1 MRETD
6 LEGNLF
12 TWSRSRRHFI
22 RDCRLFSVLF
32 SSLHIFVILNLFVTA
47 AGLCVGNETGTKSLN
62 CCGMRTNTSKCW
74 TSLACAFRNEC
85 VSQTQLDANNASKH
99 QYYRLEF
106 CSSFPLT
113 EVLSGGFRKN
123 QTVCSKELKELEKA
137 DSNAKATYKSFEEI
151 LKRIDCGENWK
162 ENTYSAT
169 STCQDCMVSTLNV
182 NLHHILS

>member
-32 SSLHIFVILNLFVTA
+32 SSLHIFVILNLFLTA
-47 AGLCVGNETGTKSLN
+47 AGLVVGYETGTKSLN

-74 TSLACAFRNEC
+74 TSLACACRNEC
-85 VSQTQLDANNASKH
+85 VSQTQLDANTS
-99 QYYRLEF
+99 YYRLKF

-113 EVLSGGFRKN
+113 EVLSGEFE
-123 QTVCSKELKELEKA
+123 TVCSKELKELEKA
-137 DSNAKATYKSFEEI
+137 DSKANATYKGFEEI
-151 LKRIDCGENWK
+151 LKRIDCGENWN

-182 NLHHILS
+182 NLHDIFP

>member
-47 AGLCVGNETGTKSLN
+47 AGLGVGNDTGTKSFN

-74 TSLACAFRNEC
+74 TSLACTCRNEC
-85 VSQTQLDANNASKH
+85 VNQTQLDANTASIH

-106 CSSFPLT
+106 CSSFPLND
-113 EVLSGGFRKN
+113 VLSGEFLD

-137 DSNAKATYKSFEEI
+137 DSKANATYKSFEEI

-182 NLHHILS
+182 NLHHILP